1 MSAALLGG
9 VVALGVCAAV
19 VFAGV
24 LGGRDSGS
32 PSTAG
37 TKAVSE
43 PATGSTGTTS
53 LADLYDKVKDGVV
66 YVQAGDASGSGFV
79 IDDAGHIVTND
90 HVVEG
95 SSSFQVRIGDK
106 GPLIPAQLVGADAST
121 DLALLKV
128 DPAQAGTLHPLELAD
143 PGDVE
148 VGDSVIAIGS
158 PFGLQST
165 LTSGIVSALG
175 RSIQSPN
182 GQTISG
188 AIQTDA
194 AINPGNSGGPLIDA
208 EGKVVGVNAQIA
220 SQSGGNTGVG
230 FAISIATVKD
240 TVPKLKAGGGT
251 GGQSQ
256 QQQVDP
262 YGQGQQ
268 VDPYGQGGE
277 QVDPYGQGQQV
288 DPYGQ
293 GGEQVDPYGQGE
305 QDDPYGQ
312 GQQADPYGQGGE
324 QVDPYG
330 QGEQVDPYGQG
341 QQADPYGYV
350 IPGLG

>member
-1 MSAALLGG
+1 MAAALLGG

-128 DPAQAGTLHPLELAD
+128 DPAQAGTLHPLALAD
-143 PGDVE
+143 SGDVE

-268 VDPYGQGGE
+268 VDPYGQGQ

-293 GGEQVDPYGQGE
+293 GQ
-305 QDDPYGQ
+305 
-312 GQQADPYGQGGE
+312 